1 MKAMNVL
8 AVGLSMAALAAN
20 ANISNVAMK
29 QDAASRRVTVTYTLG
44 GTQAMIVTADM
55 LTNDTVSVGGKHLR
69 HLSGD
74 VNRLV
79 QPGSRTFYW
88 FPNKDF
94 DNMDTLSIKAKVTA
108 WQPSTPPDYMVV
120 NLLRSEST
128 KAYEYYADI
137 DAIPQGHQ
145 HALYKTKKMILR
157 KIPSAGAIYRMG
169 SPETETGRDRDREI
183 PHLVT
188 FTNDFWMAIYQMTV
202 GQYEALANYV
212 DYAGADYDLPKYLS
226 GWDSTR
232 GNAWPDDPKLGSI
245 VEKFRTATGLSN
257 ADCPTDAI
265 YEFAHRAG
273 VDGPVCVKGYVFSA
287 DSPKVHWYGQNSANR
302 VASLEANAWNLY
314 DMGGNGTVRCLD
326 YYRGGDDFRAT
337 FGANYQ
343 TQPVVD
349 PIVTSGNG
357 YHVIRGARY
366 NCDAK
371 AYDTRPAHRFWDQ
384 WNGDHNAVR
393 ITIRID

>member
-1 MKAMNVL
+1 MKAMNML

-20 ANISNVAMK
+20 ANISGVEMK
-29 QDAASRRVTVTYTLG
+29 QDATSRRVTVTYTLG

-55 LTNDTVSVGGKHLR
+55 LTNDTMSVGGRHLR

-79 QPGSRTFYW
+79 QPGTRTFYW

-108 WQPSTPPDYMVV
+108 WLPSTPPDYMVV

-137 DAIPQGHQ
+137 DAIPEGHQ
-145 HALYKTKKMILR
+145 HSLYKTKKMILR
-157 KIPSAGAIYRMG
+157 KIPSAGVVYRMG
-169 SPETETGRDRDREI
+169 SPETELKRDAAREV

-202 GQYEALANYV
+202 GQYQALANGV

-226 GWDSTR
+226 GWGETR
-232 GNAWPDDPKLGSI
+232 GSEWPNDPNPGSI
-245 VEKFRTATGLSN
+245 VEKFRTATKLNN

-265 YEFAHRAG
+265 YEFSHRAG
-273 VDGPVCVKGYVFSA
+273 VDGPVCVKGYAYEV
-287 DSPKVHWYGQNSANR
+287 DSLKLYWVGKGKANPVGR
-302 VASLEANAWNLY
+302 LEANAWNLY

-326 YYRGGDDFRAT
+326 FYCGGDDFRAT

-366 NCDAK
+366 NSGVA
-371 AYDTRPAHRFWDQ
+371 DTRPAHRFWDQ
-384 WNGDHNAVR
+384 WNGEHNAVR
-393 ITIRID
+393 ITVRID